1 MGTRLK
7 SKYISS
13 FKIKKKFFFL
23 NFGYIMWLAES
34 QFPEQG
40 LNLGHDCDSPE
51 SSPLNHEGT
60 PSKFIS
66 RYL

>member
-1 MGTRLK
+1 
-7 SKYISS
+7 
-13 FKIKKKFFFL
+13 
-23 NFGYIMWLAES
+23 MWLAES

-66 RYL
+66 RYLWFLAFKKNTHTQKKSRFLKKQ